1 MKSRSVRYF
10 ERKNVLKRIGLY
22 SFPRRNPLANIR
34 TPNRPSFAM
43 MLEPGAYKPYLD
55 KYIAYLDKYI
65 DGAFDI
71 IPAIPIA
78 PLRTELLR
86 LLDHSA
92 NTITLALPPDILYW
106 QPKNFRLYTCKDR
119 HPVTFE
125 PLDEE

>member
-1 MKSRSVRYF
+1 MKRRSVTYF
-10 ERKNVLKRIGLY
+10 NRKNVLKRIGLY

-43 MLEPGAYKPYLD
+43 MLEPGAYKPH
-55 KYIAYLDKYI
+55 LDKYI

-92 NTITLALPPDILYW
+92 NTITLALPPDIEYW
-106 QPKNFRLYTCKDR
+106 IPRDTHIFRCLQSKKDR